1 MSAESTAPRLA
12 ARPAPDPVLLAEV
25 SALLFHEAELLD
37 DRRFEQW
44 LELYAD
50 DAVYWIPQGPDA
62 DPRRDVQL
70 LLDDRR
76 RMHERVLRLS
86 SGFAYSQDPAS
97 RTIHLIGNVGIVAAG
112 EDGELDVAS
121 VQTIAEVRRGRQA
134 LYAARVRHLLVPAAE
149 GAGGAGGGWRI
160 RRKEIRLANGD
171 LPLGNLTFLL

>member
-1 MSAESTAPRLA
+1 MSAPETTP
-12 ARPAPDPVLLAEV
+12 RPAVDPALLAEV

-37 DRRFEQW
+37 DRRFEEW

-50 DAVYWIPQGPDA
+50 DASYWIPQGPEA
-62 DPRRDVQL
+62 DPRHDVQL

-76 RMHERVLRLS
+76 RLRERVLRLA

-97 RTIHLIGNVGIVAAG
+97 RTIHLVGSVGVVAGPDAA
-112 EDGELDVAS
+112 GELDVSS
-121 VQTIAEVRRGRQA
+121 VQLTTEVRKGRQL
-134 LYAARVRHLLVPAAE
+134 LYSARVRHLLVPAD
-149 GAGGAGGGWRI
+149 GGGWRI